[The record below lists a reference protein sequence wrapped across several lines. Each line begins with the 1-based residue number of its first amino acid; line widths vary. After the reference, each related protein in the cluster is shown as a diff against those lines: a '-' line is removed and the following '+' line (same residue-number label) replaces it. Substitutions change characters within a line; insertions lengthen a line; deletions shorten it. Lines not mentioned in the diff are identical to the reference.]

1 MSATRNPK
9 DCPKCGRDLQ
19 DASDPNGPLFNC
31 PCIDWSG
38 WDADEGVGVITDAQ
52 GNLLEHY

>member
-1 MSATRNPK
+1 MTRYE
-9 DCPKCGRDLQ
+9 CEHCGRDLQ
-19 DASDPNGPLFNC
+19 DASDPNGPLFAC